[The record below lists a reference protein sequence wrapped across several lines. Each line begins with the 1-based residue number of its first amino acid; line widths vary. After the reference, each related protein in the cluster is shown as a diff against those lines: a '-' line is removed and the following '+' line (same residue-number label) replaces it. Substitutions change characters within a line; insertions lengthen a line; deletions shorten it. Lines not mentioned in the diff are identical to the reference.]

1 MNNPIELNIEEYKD
15 DKTVTFDNN
24 KLVEEI
30 AVAEAATKELV
41 ENTTKLSDKEKVVLY
56 KKDQIDRYKQIKK
69 SIDISSKNKAILSLK
84 SDSLAY
90 KINII
95 QISVIFSSVLITFI
109 ETINATYN
117 IDSIIAT
124 VIPIVLAS
132 YIGLILSVMR
142 FFKFDD
148 KKEQISKTLE
158 EYSYIINKSRRV
170 KHAVKHFH
178 INEHTVEDWE
188 NLITNYE
195 NEVYEYLLNVRES
208 YENILQYKEL
218 VYFKRK
224 LLHHYVKNAFAHKNI
239 DYVDEFW
246 QKPHREYELNLSSW
260 SKLYHWFC
268 CHKKNKAY
276 YEYLNYL
283 EKVSIENEEEKKKNK
298 NRNSIDTDV
307 GYQKSRPISMIITD
321 PPRMRKGR
329 KLNIQKFNE
338 LKTHF
343 DNLNNSKTQEE
354 TDNTSESDEQNE
366 LNESNGTGGL
376 GSFAGTG
383 GLGSFGGEGGSGGP
397 RMSDV

>member
-1 MNNPIELNIEEYKD
+1 MI
-15 DKTVTFDNN
+15 V
-24 KLVEEI
+24 
-30 AVAEAATKELV
+30 
-41 ENTTKLSDKEKVVLY
+41 
-56 KKDQIDRYKQIKK
+56 R
-69 SIDISSKNKAILSLK
+69 
-84 SDSLAY
+84 AY

-95 QISVIFSSVLITFI
+95 QISVIFSHLVLITFI
-109 ETINATYN
+109 ETINATFN

-132 YIGLILSVMR
+132 YIGLILSIMR

-188 NLITNYE
+188 NLISNYE

-246 QKPHREYELNLSSW
+246 QTPHREYELNLSS
-260 SKLYHWFC
+260 
-268 CHKKNKAY
+268 
-276 YEYLNYL
+276 
-283 EKVSIENEEEKKKNK
+283 IGI
-298 NRNSIDTDV
+298 NSITGV
-307 GYQKSRPISMIITD
+307 VVTKKIKFTLII
-321 PPRMRKGR
+321 
-329 KLNIQKFNE
+329 
-338 LKTHF
+338 
-343 DNLNNSKTQEE
+343 
-354 TDNTSESDEQNE
+354 
-366 LNESNGTGGL
+366 
-376 GSFAGTG
+376 
-383 GLGSFGGEGGSGGP
+383 
-397 RMSDV
+397 

>member
-1 MNNPIELNIEEYKD
+1 MNQPIQLSIEDYQD
-15 DKTVTFDNN
+15 NKTVTFDNS
-24 KLVEEI
+24 KLEEEE
-30 AVAEAATKELV
+30 EAD
-41 ENTTKLSDKEKVVLY
+41 NTNTSKLSNREKVLLY
-56 KKDQIDRYKQIKK
+56 KKDQVDRYKQIKK

-84 SDSLAY
+84 SDTLAY

-95 QISVIFSSVLITFI
+95 QISVIFSSVLITFV
-109 ETINATYN
+109 ETINATYD
-117 IDSIIAT
+117 IDSIIST
-124 VIPIVLAS
+124 VIPIILAS

-170 KHAVKHFH
+170 KNAVKYFH
-178 INEHTVEDWE
+178 INENTVETWE
-188 NLITNYE
+188 NLISNYE

-239 DYVDEFW
+239 DYVDEYW
-246 QKPHREYELNLSSW
+246 QLPHREYELNLSSW
-260 SKLYHWFC
+260 NKLYHWCC

-276 YEYLNYL
+276 YDYLNHL
-283 EKVSIENEEEKKKNK
+283 EKVSINDKIQH
-298 NRNSIDTDV
+298 RNSLDTDV
-307 GYQKSRPISMIITD
+307 GYQKSRPVSMIITD

-329 KLNIQKFNE
+329 KLNNE
-338 LKTHF
+338 KLKEIKKHF
-343 DNLNNSKTQEE
+343 DNLHNSNDSSEPN
-354 TDNTSESDEQNE
+354 DPSESDTSSEPDDIND
-366 LNESNGTGGL
+366 LNESNDVGGL
-376 GSFAGTG
+376 GSFGGTG